1 MSLKHNI
8 VLLIRDH
15 FIKAISV
22 IYINLTEIV
31 TEASLIEISHK
42 VIAEIHKFDR
52 TGQCS

>member
-22 IYINLTEIV
+22 IYINLAEIV
-31 TEASLIEISHK
+31 TGVSLIEISLTQS
-42 VIAEIHKFDR
+42 DSR
-52 TGQCS
+52 DT